1 MSQSSNSQAKPPTNY
16 IISPCSGKQIQKI
29 YELVVEP
36 PLSKICSSKWEAS
49 PNRGDNKKYL
59 KPPPRSIMKS
69 VTSQHKNYFP
79 WHIPH
84 PRSGLKVTGDDDQ
97 PKCTPTKKI
106 IIHPQSWFSG
116 KMGALRSASLKLWE
130 KEISKE
136 SKSTFG
142 SGNSQSKH
150 YQWRTWLD
158 LHSLSLKNWLDQG
171 IVGCTPTNVP
181 LNEIPKKGLL

>member
-16 IISPCSGKQIQKI
+16 IISPCSGKHIQKI

-84 PRSGLKVTGDDDQ
+84 PRSFLKVTGDDDQ
-97 PKCTPTKKI
+97 PKCTPTKKNHYPPI
-106 IIHPQSWFSG
+106 IMVQWKDGSTPISF
-116 KMGALRSASLKLWE
+116 L
-130 KEISKE
+130 EIMRKGNQQRIQI
-136 SKSTFG
+136 TFW
-142 SGNSQSKH
+142 K
-150 YQWRTWLD
+150 W
-158 LHSLSLKNWLDQG
+158 
-171 IVGCTPTNVP
+171 
-181 LNEIPKKGLL
+181 